1 MFRAME
7 YYHESGTM
15 KLRNAVQQVEQFKNG
30 DENMD
35 SRLGIGL
42 VQFSMVLQEAGSNAM
57 KSCLKRDYSTNA
69 KVKLLVLHQS
79 SLQKV

>member
-1 MFRAME
+1 ME

-15 KLRNAVQQVEQFKNG
+15 ELRNAVQQVEQSKNG
-30 DENMD
+30 DENID

-42 VQFSMVLQEAGSNAM
+42 VQFSMVLQEAGPNAM

-69 KVKLLVLHQS
+69 MVKLLVSHQS
-79 SLQKV
+79 SLHKI